1 MCAHVS
7 LGGGQGFFQEVGVLH
22 GLLRRD
28 PTDGVHGQQFLKLE
42 GQHKKGKKNIN
53 IDVNNVKLRQT

>member
-7 LGGGQGFFQEVGVLH
+7 LGGGQGFLQEVGVLH

-42 GQHKKGKKNIN
+42 GQHKKGKK
-53 IDVNNVKLRQT
+53 KH